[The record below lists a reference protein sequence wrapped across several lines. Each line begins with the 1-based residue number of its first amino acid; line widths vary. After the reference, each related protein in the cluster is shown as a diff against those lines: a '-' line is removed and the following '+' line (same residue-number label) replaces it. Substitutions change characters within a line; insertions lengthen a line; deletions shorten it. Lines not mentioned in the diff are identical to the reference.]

1 MIKSIHTTGPRCR
14 RPRFGL
20 AAVEFAVV
28 LPIMAAIVFGG
39 MEASNAIHLKQTL
52 TSSAYEA
59 ARTITATGGTQ
70 GRAQTRF
77 DEIVAA
83 QNIQQA
89 TITFSPAVNSST
101 ASGTLITVTATA
113 PATVNSYAPA
123 WYYNS
128 AVMTT
133 TVRMVRQ

>member
-1 MIKSIHTTGPRCR
+1 M
-14 RPRFGL
+14 
-20 AAVEFAVV
+20 V

-39 MEASNAIHLKQTL
+39 MEASSAIHLKQTL

-70 GRAQTRF
+70 DRAQNRF

-89 TITFSPAVNSST
+89 TITFTPSVNSST
-101 ASGTLITVTATA
+101 DPGTLVTVTVTA

-123 WYYNS
+123 WYYDNV
-128 AVMTT
+128 VMAT
-133 TVRMVRQ
+133 TVRIVKL